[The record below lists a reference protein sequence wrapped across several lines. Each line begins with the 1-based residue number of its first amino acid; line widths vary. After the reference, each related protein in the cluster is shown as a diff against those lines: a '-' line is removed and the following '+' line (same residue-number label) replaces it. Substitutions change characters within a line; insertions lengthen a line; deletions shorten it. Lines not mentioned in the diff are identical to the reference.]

1 MTAEDIMDTDFVCVH
16 PDMSLQDAADLMTEH
31 GRLFLPVVDH
41 ERDAC
46 GVLLEA
52 DLLRAVMP
60 KYLDGL
66 ASLKWL
72 PDAYELS
79 DSDSNI
85 GNLTVKDVI
94 DDRQLHTVQHDAGPA
109 EIAHVMLTKAI
120 AGVGV
125 EKDGKLVGY
134 VTRAELVRHIYEHTI
149 SQEENRRQGPTQQ
162 GPTQQG
168 PTQP

>member
-1 MTAEDIMDTDFVCVH
+1 MTAEDIMDTNFVYVN

-31 GRLFLPVVDH
+31 NYLFLPVIDD
-41 ERDAC
+41 EDSAC

-60 KYLDGL
+60 RYLDGL

-79 DSDSNI
+79 DADGTI
-85 GNLTVKDVI
+85 EHLTVKDVI
-94 DDRQLHTVQHDAGPA
+94 DDRQLYIVQHDAGPA
-109 EIAHVMLTKAI
+109 EIAHVMLTKGI
-120 AGVGV
+120 AGMGV

-134 VTRAELVRHIYEHTI
+134 VTRGALVRHIYAHTLCP
-149 SQEENRRQGPTQQ
+149 EETQQ
-162 GPTQQG
+162 P
-168 PTQP
+168 

>member
-16 PDMSLQDAADLMTEH
+16 PDMSLQEAADLMTEH
-31 GRLFLPVVDH
+31 NCLFLPVIDD
-41 ERDAC
+41 EGGSS

-60 KYLDGL
+60 RYLDGL

-72 PDAYELS
+72 PDGYELS
-79 DSDSNI
+79 DADEKI
-85 GNLTVKDVI
+85 EHLTVKDVI
-94 DDRQLHTVQHDAGPA
+94 DDRQLYTVQHDAGPA
-109 EIAHVMLTKAI
+109 EVAHVMLTKAI

-134 VTRAELVRHIYEHTI
+134 VTRGALVGHIYAHTL
-149 SQEENRRQGPTQQ
+149 SQEENSRQGPTH
-162 GPTQQG
+162 P
-168 PTQP
+168 

>member
-1 MTAEDIMDTDFVCVH
+1 MTAEDIMDRDFVCVR
-16 PDMSLQDAADLMTEH
+16 PDMSLQEAADLMTEH
-31 GRLFLPVVDH
+31 NCLFLPVIDD
-41 ERDAC
+41 EGGAC

-60 KYLDGL
+60 RYLDGL

-79 DSDSNI
+79 DANSNVEH
-85 GNLTVKDVI
+85 LTVKDVI
-94 DDRQLHTVQHDAGPA
+94 DDRQLYTVQHDAGPA
-109 EIAHVMLTKAI
+109 EIAHAMLTKAI

-134 VTRAELVRHIYEHTI
+134 VTRAELVSHIYAHTLCP
-149 SQEENRRQGPTQQ
+149 EETQQQ
-162 GPTQQG
+162 GPTH
-168 PTQP
+168 P